1 MALTHSG
8 IEGFGRFDEGRTE
21 GIRVCCLDDTLH
33 LEFQC
38 FGGTLHIIEI
48 PRCSEY
54 TREAIA
60 SKQPVPLH
68 DGYCLQCTEY
78 EDGELYFRLDHMDRP
93 AFWCEVRG
101 LRWAA

>member
-8 IEGFGRFDEGRTE
+8 IEGFGRFDDRRTE
-21 GIRVCCLDDTLH
+21 GIRVGFQDDTLR

-38 FGGTLHIIEI
+38 FGGTLHIIDI
-48 PRCSEY
+48 ARCSEY
-54 TREAIA
+54 TSEAIA
-60 SKQPVPLH
+60 SKQDVPLH
-68 DGYCLQCTEY
+68 DGYYLQCTEY
-78 EDGELYFRLDHMDRP
+78 EDGELYFRLDHMDRT